1 MDRREFLSAAGIG
14 AVATVCVSCLSGCSQ
29 QSNPISPP
37 TNVDFTLDLTSAA
50 NAALANDGGY
60 VYSNGVIVART
71 SGGGYIAVSQQCT
84 HQGANVVYRLPSND
98 FYCGAH
104 GSKFSATGAVTQGPA
119 GSPLGSYKT
128 TLSGT
133 SLRVQS

>member
-1 MDRREFLSAAGIG
+1 MDRRAFLTVAGVG
-14 AVATVCVSCLSGCSQ
+14 AVTAACVSCLNGCS

-37 TNVDFTLDLTSAA
+37 TNVDFTLDLTSPA
-50 NAALANDGGY
+50 NAALAAEGGY
-60 VYSNGVIVART
+60 VYSNGVIVARA

-84 HQGANVVYRLPSND
+84 HQGANVVYRLSTND

-128 TLSGT
+128 ALNGT
-133 SLRVQS
+133 TLRVYS